1 MFVGLILL
9 LLVVP
14 WYAIRHPIISVL
26 VGGSAW
32 IALLHGPFGL
42 AVAYVAVASVLV
54 IWRLVH
60 KPSFVRFVSRPVRSK
75 WRGAWVYRRRWTS
88 AMHMCG
94 LSKGFGAKRYV
105 PHVVRVRSDEF
116 GDRVR
121 IKLLMGQS
129 ADDFEAKTEALA
141 STFGATGCR
150 VETGK
155 PGVIWLHFKHRDAL
169 MVPLPAPKVGSVVNL
184 GALSVGRCEDGQPWR
199 LQLLGTHVLVAGATN
214 SGKGS
219 VIWSTLRALAPGVR
233 AGLVD
238 VWAVDPKGGVEL
250 ASGAPMFARFAYE
263 PEDMVALVEDAAAL
277 IRNRAATMRG
287 HTRLHTPTTSEP
299 FVLLVVDELAFLTA
313 YMPDRALS
321 KRLNAAL
328 SVVLSQGRA
337 VGVSVMAAVQDP
349 RKEII
354 NMRDLFP
361 TRIGLRLTES
371 DQVDMVLGDGARKRG
386 ARCDQ
391 IPESTPGIGYV
402 LLEGQ
407 REPTRVRA
415 AYVSDYDISAMT
427 ATYQAARTDHA
438 LSVPVVAGEVV
449 G

>member
-1 MFVGLILL
+1 
-9 LLVVP
+9 
-14 WYAIRHPIISVL
+14 
-26 VGGSAW
+26 
-32 IALLHGPFGL
+32 
-42 AVAYVAVASVLV
+42 
-54 IWRLVH
+54 
-60 KPSFVRFVSRPVRSK
+60 
-75 WRGAWVYRRRWTS
+75 
-88 AMHMCG
+88 
-94 LSKGFGAKRYV
+94 
-105 PHVVRVRSDEF
+105 
-116 GDRVR
+116 
-121 IKLLMGQS
+121 
-129 ADDFEAKTEALA
+129 
-141 STFGATGCR
+141 
-150 VETGK
+150 
-155 PGVIWLHFKHRDAL
+155 